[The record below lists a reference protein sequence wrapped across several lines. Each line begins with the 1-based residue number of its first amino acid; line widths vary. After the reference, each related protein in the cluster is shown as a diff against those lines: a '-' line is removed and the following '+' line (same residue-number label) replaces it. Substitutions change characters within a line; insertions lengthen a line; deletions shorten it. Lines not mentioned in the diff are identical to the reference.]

1 MADDNGKP
9 RPISSGLYVKH
20 RNGLKVRDEK
30 TRRLVRRMRNVMPW
44 LEESDIPS
52 CRAWAQLEILADQ
65 AFSVL
70 RAMGLVNGQ
79 GEPRRLLT
87 DYRQIRTAQL
97 GFANA
102 LGMTPSARQALK
114 TSRDGAAFDLAS
126 DVTARAVAISEER
139 GAPSGPPHDRSFDP
153 IMNATAGHAASDD
166 AVEVDVDGEP
176 RTD

>member
-1 MADDNGKP
+1 MAENGKP

-20 RNGLKVRDEK
+20 RNGLKIRDEK

-97 GFANA
+97 GFGNA
-102 LGMTPSARQALK
+102 LGMTPAARQALK
-114 TSRDGAAFDLAS
+114 TSRDGAAFDLA
-126 DVTARAVAISEER
+126 AAAL
-139 GAPSGPPHDRSFDP
+139 
-153 IMNATAGHAASDD
+153 ATPG
-166 AVEVDVDGEP
+166 DVDENAGAAIVAANDEP
-176 RTD
+176 H